1 MYSIW
6 YLAIDEGR
14 ILAYKKPELGAIC
27 VCVSVLASRLPSSL
41 CMCVCLN
48 YKSVFSMEI
57 RYRAIIRTFL
67 ESNTGSFLSL
77 RD

>member
-1 MYSIW
+1 MYAIW

-14 ILAYKKPELGAIC
+14 ILASKKPELVAIC
-27 VCVSVLASRLPSSL
+27 VCVSTFVKATKFLVYV
-41 CMCVCLN
+41 CVCLN
-48 YKSVFSMEI
+48 YKSVFSTEI

-77 RD
+77 HD